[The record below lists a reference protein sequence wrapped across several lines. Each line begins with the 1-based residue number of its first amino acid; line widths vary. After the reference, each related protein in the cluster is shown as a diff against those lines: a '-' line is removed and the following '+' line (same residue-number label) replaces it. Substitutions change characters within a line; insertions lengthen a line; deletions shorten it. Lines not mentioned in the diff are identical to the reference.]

1 MLTFTT
7 ETGSTYQVDG
17 DRVRRLEYVHGK
29 RGDGEW
35 LKLLNEPIVTVG
47 SNVFFLL
54 ESLSDRGADDYG
66 NSIEADMTTR
76 MTSRVTDT
84 KEE

>member
-17 DRVRRLEYVHGK
+17 DRVRRLEYTHGK

-35 LKLLNEPIVTVG
+35 LRLLNEPIVAAG
-47 SNVFFLL
+47 SKVFLLL

-66 NSIEADMTTR
+66 GRIEADATIR
-76 MTSRVTDT
+76 ITSRVTDT